1 MWCWHEPGTL
11 ASASVACTSGFLL
24 VLSLQAGLLPQKKGP
39 SSPLAGSEQPGPFAP
54 VLLMMRGD
62 GRQDHRASSLEALSG
77 RELTES
83 GGVKGHGMLWKAA
96 PA

>member
-1 MWCWHEPGTL
+1 MCGVGMSL
-11 ASASVACTSGFLL
+11 SVSVACAGGFLL

-39 SSPLAGSEQPGPFAP
+39 SSPLAGGEQPGPFAP
-54 VLLMMRGD
+54 VFLSMSGD
-62 GRQDHRASSLEALSG
+62 GRQDHRASSLEALAE

-83 GGVKGHGMLWKAA
+83 GGVKGHGMLWKGA